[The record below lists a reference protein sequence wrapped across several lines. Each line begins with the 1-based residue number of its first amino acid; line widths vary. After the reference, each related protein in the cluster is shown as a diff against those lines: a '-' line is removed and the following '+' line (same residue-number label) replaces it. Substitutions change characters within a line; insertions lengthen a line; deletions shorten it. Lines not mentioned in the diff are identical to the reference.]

1 MSPLHLKSGV
11 DLHCTFNMIV
21 KSLLINLSHSFCKK
35 MFVNL
40 VSSFRVNVDNVTEF
54 DYWNSI
60 LAHSLCLFQSQNL
73 YKKKKP
79 NCKQMQKPNLESK
92 AMFEG
97 TFTKRK
103 FTYQVFLVFSLA
115 IWFSFFFF
123 WLFCFFIV
131 GSCLKNILVHISF
144 SAINHYQHRY
154 PTNKKVKKLKKKSN
168 ESTSKAIACI

>member
-1 MSPLHLKSGV
+1 MGWYQRRVHGRSFFCFLKNLKMSPLHLKSGV

-73 YKKKKP
+73 YKKKK
-79 NCKQMQKPNLESK
+79 NQIVNKCKNPTLNPKP
-92 AMFEG
+92 
-97 TFTKRK
+97 
-103 FTYQVFLVFSLA
+103 
-115 IWFSFFFF
+115 
-123 WLFCFFIV
+123 
-131 GSCLKNILVHISF
+131 CLKALLQNGNLLIKCF
-144 SAINHYQHRY
+144 
-154 PTNKKVKKLKKKSN
+154 
-168 ESTSKAIACI
+168 